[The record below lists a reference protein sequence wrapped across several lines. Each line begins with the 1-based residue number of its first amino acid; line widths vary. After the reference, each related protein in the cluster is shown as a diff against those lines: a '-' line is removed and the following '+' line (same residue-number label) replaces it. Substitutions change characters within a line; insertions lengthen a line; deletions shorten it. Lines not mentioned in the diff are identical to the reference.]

1 MISRQQIDTYGRDGV
16 VHLPNAIG
24 EPWLTRLCD
33 VAQALQEA
41 PQPLQAVNGEALPD
55 SYLWITFEACAD
67 ALAALPLANYAA
79 TLMGSRGVRLFYDQM
94 FMKGPSFSTST
105 PWHQDASHWCL
116 GGEMICSL
124 WLALDYIGVGD
135 GALRYL
141 PGSHRSGTIYRPCF
155 SDGSPWPGTT
165 GPLPPDFEQAHTKTI
180 EVRPGDIIVHHSR
193 TVHASH
199 PNRTQRH
206 SRRAYVTRWL
216 GDDAVYVP
224 RGFEMPLPVN
234 TKLCQGQPLNHP
246 LFLKFTS

>member
-16 VHLPNAIG
+16 VYLPDAIG

-33 VAQALQEA
+33 VAEALQEA

-55 SYLWITFEACAD
+55 SYLWLTFEACAD
-67 ALAALPLANYAA
+67 ALAALPLAKYAA
-79 TLMGSRGVRLFYDQM
+79 TLMGSRDVRLFYDQI
-94 FMKGPSFSTST
+94 FTKAPGFSTPT

-124 WLALDYIGVGD
+124 WLALDNIGVDD

-155 SDGSPWPGTT
+155 LNGAGRPAV
-165 GPLPPDFEQAHTKTI
+165 PPDFEQAYTQTI
-180 EVRPGDIIVHHSR
+180 EVRPGDILHPISR

-199 PNRTQRH
+199 PNRTNRH

-224 RGFEMPLPVN
+224 RGFEMPLPVKA
-234 TKLCQGQPLNHP
+234 KLCQGQPLNHP
-246 LFLKFTS
+246 LLLEFKP